1 MNIVDKMMEN
11 IKINEMVFTFLSLP
25 KRSLFTTA
33 RWTPT
38 ELYTWMLGNRL
49 VAVSVLYRNAHN
61 LVKMLSRSKVVGRK

>member
-1 MNIVDKMMEN
+1 MMEN

-61 LVKMLSRSKVVGRK
+61 LVKMLSR